1 MQIPENPPDFI
12 KTFQD
17 RPDVIKELLKPE
29 VRKIVDKSIREYPYW
44 SKFKY
49 WQMPE
54 GLTPE
59 IAWVLREFLAI
70 GERKVIPLLDTQSKA
85 FSYWLPDSAQETLHK
100 IDRQNPG
107 EKSFAGEVPSP
118 QERDRYI
125 VSSLMEEAIASSQ
138 IEGAATTRRVAKEM
152 LRTGRAPADK
162 SEKMILNNYR
172 AMERLRVLKKSTLTL
187 EVLNELHV
195 ILTENTLDDEAASG
209 RLRQSPSDDDVC
221 VYDDEENIIHCP
233 PKGDELPSRLNV
245 FFQFAND
252 EEPRQFI
259 HPVIKAI
266 LLHFW
271 IGYIHPYVDGN
282 GRVARAVFYWY
293 LLRKG
298 YWLFEFVSL
307 SRMVLRAWRQY
318 ARAFVH
324 SERAGN
330 DVTYFIIFNLQA
342 IQLAVEE
349 VHRYINK
356 KQTEIN
362 QAAALLRGV
371 DAFNRRQRELLLDA
385 LRKPDRIYSIYNHQR
400 IHQISY
406 QSARMDLLDLV
417 DKKLFVVSKSGKTH
431 EFMAV
436 KNLRDIIDEKTT
448 SEG

>member
-12 KTFQD
+12 QIFKD
-17 RPDVIKELLKPE
+17 KPDVVKELFKPE
-29 VRKIVDKSIREYPYW
+29 VRSVVDKSIREYPYW

-70 GERKVIPLLDTQSKA
+70 GERKYIPLMDTQSQP
-85 FSYWLPDSAQETLHK
+85 FSYWLPDSAQETLHN

-107 EKSFAGEVPSP
+107 EKSFSGEMPSP

-125 VSSLMEEAIASSQ
+125 VNSLMEEAIASSQ

-152 LRTGRAPADK
+152 LRTGRPPADK

-172 AMERLRVLKKSTLTL
+172 AMERLRELKKAPLTL

-209 RLRQSPSDDDVC
+209 RLRQSPHDDDVC
-221 VYDDEENIIHCP
+221 VYDDEKNIIHRP
-233 PKGDELPSRLNV
+233 PKGDELPARLDV
-245 FFQFAND
+245 FLKFAND
-252 EEPRQFI
+252 EDSRHFI

-282 GRVARAVFYWY
+282 GRTARAVFYWY

-307 SRMVLRAWRQY
+307 SRMVLRAWKQY
-318 ARAFVH
+318 ARAFVY

-330 DVTYFIIFNLQA
+330 DATYFIMFNLQA

-356 KQTEIN
+356 KRTEIS

-371 DAFNRRQRELLLDA
+371 DAFNRRQREVLLDA
-385 LRKPDRIYSIYNHQR
+385 FRKPGRIYSIYNHQK
-400 IHQISY
+400 IHNISY

-417 DKKLFVVSKSGKTH
+417 AKKLFIVIKSGKTH

-436 KNLRDIIDEKTT
+436 KNLRELIDEKNQ
-448 SEG
+448 